1 MGICFSEVVE
11 SKFLP
16 KDLNPKLLPEFV
28 PPIKSGRVIKVY
40 DGDTITIASK
50 IPKLKNSQ
58 IYKFHVRLNGID
70 TPEIKTHDEDEK
82 NIAIKARD
90 ALSDKI
96 LNKDV
101 ILKNVKIEKYGSNLS
116 IRQVGDDKNKF
127 SPESFKIM
135 VSVDKNEIFK
145 PNLSIDFPIFSNIKF
160 FINKLKSKILKKKNN
175 NFINWIN
182 WCHEKKKR
190 NTKI

>member
-101 ILKNVKIEKYGSNLS
+101 ILKNVKIEKYGRLLCDIYYNNINL
-116 IRQVGDDKNKF
+116 
-127 SPESFKIM
+127 
-135 VSVDKNEIFK
+135 NEWLITNRYAVK
-145 PNLSIDFPIFSNIKF
+145 YDGG
-160 FINKLKSKILKKKNN
+160 
-175 NFINWIN
+175 
-182 WCHEKKKR
+182 
-190 NTKI
+190 TKISPTSWTKYHENNSIV